1 MAELWIDGDYGND
14 RNDGL
19 SELTPVRSPGA
30 LATVWN
36 SLFGDVQKIHWK
48 NRLDYANACLGNM
61 STFFF
66 HPSYVGDTVENLVY
80 PGTYFVYGCVYRAVD
95 FSPGLSSTQKQI
107 PLTLPS
113 GNTIECVM
121 IDWEQTW
128 DHRHSDGRYYT
139 DATLAASAA
148 ASSGVPYTWYHDG
161 ENLWVDFGSL
171 PEANVIVIFRPETAI
186 VFHQVTAYSWTY
198 EALVPGSAY
207 IVTPRYVATGLD
219 HYWCQVAPVGASAP
233 GPYGMQGFKA
243 DFAWHLFGL
252 ISGSAG
258 VLFEYSSFTN
268 SDNHICASFVTDQ
281 AAVSANPY
289 VTYSNITGTLT
300 TAGYYGRRNYFRW
313 HRPMTYAGV
322 TIAEGTGGGNTAYN
336 HRVTAYLSHTG
347 AGGTI
352 AILNTG
358 PMSLDEIHHVWD
370 MEVTNP
376 YLPQPNTQSLSAGVF
391 APASWSSYAVNLEL
405 RNRLPY
411 NAAYNGLHYGLFF
424 FNLDTNVCLVRPTL
438 KLPDGNVLVNNSD
451 PWLLFGETNGTN
463 TRIEIMEPKIMLA
476 GNSDGNFHRVIQL
489 RGTTGEI
496 VCRLRNPT
504 IVSEA
509 TTLAQSVI
517 LLDISGASATAKFQ
531 VYNGLFHSNDT
542 VNSLYFVMVYVA
554 TTSQIALYSSDP
566 SDLVFENCW
575 YSGFGASRYDVSGG
589 GQRDTATEWA
599 ANSGDGPHD
608 GTLGNGAGRDAKYT
622 SAGTWN
628 SSTEE
633 FASTDAARTSTID
646 SGITLT
652 YAPSIGNNQR
662 AFSRHRGADQYQVN
676 SRAKN
681 LMLPHLG
688 EDPMVA
694 SLYASIT
701 GNVTDQEMLR
711 STGDRTFRGGGIEA
725 GGRIVLGTATS
736 ADVTVKDSTGRV
748 LYSSTGV
755 VANTT
760 IDPAPRGVVG
770 PLKVT
775 VANISNA
782 AHTLSVYWSVN
793 E

>member
-19 SELTPVRSPGA
+19 SEETPVRSPGV
-30 LATVWN
+30 LATVWD
-36 SLFGDVQKIHWK
+36 SLSGDVQAIHWK
-48 NRLDYANACLGNM
+48 GRIDIANACMN
-61 STFFF
+61 SPATFSFD
-66 HPSYVGDTVENLVY
+66 PSSAGGDVVNHVY
-80 PGTYFVYGCVYRAVD
+80 PGTYFVYGNVYW
-95 FSPGLSSTQKQI
+95 PGDLSSGASDTQGQV
-107 PLTLPS
+107 PLELPS
-113 GNTIECVM
+113 GLTIECVM
-121 IDWEQTW
+121 LDWEQTEH
-128 DHRHSDGRYYT
+128 HRHSDGRYYT
-139 DATLAASAA
+139 DLTEAASVGDSAGA
-148 ASSGVPYTWYHDG
+148 PYSWYHDG
-161 ENLWVDFGSL
+161 TSLWVNYGDL
-171 PEANVIVIFRPETAI
+171 PDVNVIVVFRPTTGI
-186 VFHQVTAYSWTY
+186 IFHNVSALSWTY
-198 EALVPGSAY
+198 VALVFGTAY
-207 IVTPRYVATGLD
+207 IVMPRYVNSGYD
-219 HYWCQVAPVGASAP
+219 HYFCQVNPVGLSAP
-233 GPYGMQGFKA
+233 GPYGLQGFKA
-243 DFAWHLFGL
+243 DFAWHFFGL
-252 ISGSAG
+252 IGSSSITG
-258 VLFEYSSFTN
+258 YSNFIN
-268 SDNHICASFVTDQ
+268 SDNHICASFVTDV
-281 AAVSANPY
+281 AAVSANPF
-289 VTYSNITGTLT
+289 VTYSATTGTLT
-300 TAGYYGRRNYFRW
+300 TTGYYGRRNYFRW
-313 HRPMTYAGV
+313 QRPMTYAGV

-542 VNSLYFVMVYVA
+542 VNSLYFVVVYAA
-554 TTSQIALYSSDP
+554 TTTQIALYSSDP

-575 YSGFGASRYDVSGG
+575 YSGFGAARYDVSGG

-633 FASTDAARTSTID
+633 FASTDAARTSVID
-646 SGITLT
+646 SSITLS
-652 YAPSIGNNQR
+652 YAPSIGNNER

-676 SRAKN
+676 ARAKN